1 MMTPFDPCPWVD
13 GRRQQAQKWWMQSGD
28 RGTSGW
34 RGSGASARGFT
45 LIELLVV
52 IAIIAILAG
61 MLLPA
66 LSRAKYTGMRAACW
80 SNIRQQYLSQILYSG
95 DNRGQFPKHDDGS
108 PDYHR
113 TGGRADSIVSL
124 LKGKYV
130 PNSSI
135 LICPITRK
143 SFGRKWLNYESMA
156 NFADATTKDYGG
168 WDTPAANVY
177 TPYMWFANFSASP
190 AMKFLNSAGK
200 YVADDPTAEPAWPR
214 NENEC
219 ESRRAFITHRVSDS
233 PGTALWDVGH
243 LGKFG
248 QGSQS
253 KPIWAW
259 SATPDQPV
267 GQADGSVINRP
278 KAQIKARAQGGP
290 SADTK
295 YYY

>member
-1 MMTPFDPCPWVD
+1 MVPIDDFGSQEDNRTMHPS
-13 GRRQQAQKWWMQSGD
+13 RSGI
-28 RGTSGW
+28 RGMRPRS
-34 RGSGASARGFT
+34 SGASAFT

-66 LSRAKYTGMRAACW
+66 LARAKYTGMRAACW

-95 DNRGQFPKHDDGS
+95 DNRGKFPNHEDGS

-113 TGGRADSIVSL
+113 LGGRADSIVSL
-124 LKGKYV
+124 MKGKYV

-156 NFADATTKDYGG
+156 NFADANTKDYGG
-168 WDTPAANVY
+168 WDTTAGNVY
-177 TPYMWFANFSASP
+177 TPYMWFANFTASP

-200 YVADDPTAEPAWPR
+200 VVADDPTSEPPWPR
-214 NENEC
+214 NENEL

-233 PGTALWDVGH
+233 PGSALWDVGH
-243 LGKFG
+243 LGRFG

-253 KPIWAW
+253 KPLWAW

-267 GQADGSVINRP
+267 GQADGSVINRV
-278 KAQIKARAQGGP
+278 KAQIKPRARGGP
-290 SADTK
+290 SADTT